1 MSGSFRR
8 NVGVGGPGREDRAG
22 EPESVPA
29 EAGPVGRPSSLLVT
43 AAHHPGNKNSVIR
56 KGRLQPT
63 ELPMTKEAL
72 ETIRKH

>member
-29 EAGPVGRPSSLLVT
+29 EAGPAGRPSSLLVT
-43 AAHHPGNKNSVIR
+43 AAVPCGLRGWPRRGWTRVEC
-56 KGRLQPT
+56 L
-63 ELPMTKEAL
+63 L
-72 ETIRKH
+72 